1 MSRRWTASL
10 LLAVLPLTGACNT
23 VGPRAIRQGR
33 FDYAQAIVDTR
44 NEQMLTNLVR
54 LRYRDSPFFLDVS
67 SLSTQYVLGGAASAG
82 VNLGGG
88 DTTGNVGG
96 LVTYEERP
104 TVTYLPLKGADF
116 VDRLLSPLPMEAILL
131 LTMSGWRVERVMR
144 CCVQRINDVWNA
156 PTASGPTP
164 EMAPDYEEFLELSR
178 RMERLRQARV
188 TEMRFQR
195 SDDEESVNGYLL
207 TLYFHRRPGAEEDT
221 AAVKEILGLA
231 PDLDEFRLTRNP
243 THRTPGEIG
252 LIPRSLMG
260 AMSYLSQSV
269 EPPRRDVDAGRVTV
283 TRHPDG
289 SEFDWRELTGGL
301 LAIRSSLE
309 TPQNAFVKTRYR
321 DAWFYIDDSDLSSK
335 STFNLLE
342 QLFQLQA
349 DKGNAVT
356 PLLTLPVG
364 N

>member
-1 MSRRWTASL
+1 
-10 LLAVLPLTGACNT
+10 
-23 VGPRAIRQGR
+23 
-33 FDYAQAIVDTR
+33 
-44 NEQMLTNLVR
+44 
-54 LRYRDSPFFLDVS
+54 
-67 SLSTQYVLGGAASAG
+67 
-82 VNLGGG
+82 
-88 DTTGNVGG
+88 
-96 LVTYEERP
+96 
-104 TVTYLPLKGADF
+104 
-116 VDRLLSPLPMEAILL
+116 
-131 LTMSGWRVERVMR
+131 
-144 CCVQRINDVWNA
+144 
-156 PTASGPTP
+156 
-164 EMAPDYEEFLELSR
+164 MAPDYEEFLELSR